1 MRSSWAKWGLCSL
14 LFLATILNY
23 LNRQTLSILAPT
35 LQHQMHMGNEA
46 LGWLF
51 AIFYYSY
58 TLFQFAV
65 GPVLDRFN
73 VRWCFAIAVFGWSLV
88 SGMTGLATGFAGL
101 LVFRF
106 LLGVMESANW
116 PASLRIVA
124 RVFPPQERTLATG
137 FFTSGT
143 SVAALIAPALILAIL
158 AAAGW
163 RWAFAA
169 VGSLG
174 FVWVALWLFS
184 TRRPELATVWS
195 ATRAE
200 RQEIQGQG
208 SIYVRML
215 RSKQFWYVLV
225 VVILVNPCFYYSVNW
240 LPTYFAQER
249 GLALGR
255 QLGWILTLTY
265 LALDLGNITCGAMVL
280 GLTRRGYSLKSARR
294 VVFLVATVFVGA
306 CALVPFVRATSSA
319 VLALVAVNFGLGVW
333 DAMSLT
339 MEQEVSTTH
348 IATAAGTL
356 SAFGSLVGALSMWG
370 VGLITQRTGS
380 FTIPMVSVAVA
391 MAVSAVAGWAA
402 TRRVPELVQEVKG

>member
-1 MRSSWAKWGLCSL
+1 MRNFWTKWGLCSL

-51 AIFYYSY
+51 AVFYYSY

-73 VRWCFAIAVFGWSLV
+73 VRWCLALAVFGWSLV
-88 SGMTGLATGFAGL
+88 SGLTGLATGFAGL

-124 RVFPPQERTLATG
+124 RVFPPEERTLATG

-143 SVAALIAPALILAIL
+143 SVAALIAPGMILAIL

-174 FVWVALWLFS
+174 SVWVVLWLFS
-184 TRRPELATVWS
+184 TRRPELSSVWS
-195 ATRAE
+195 VTPAE
-200 RQEIQGQG
+200 RKEARGQG
-208 SIYVRML
+208 SIYARML
-215 RSKQFWYVLV
+215 RTKQFWYVLV
-225 VVILVNPCFYYSVNW
+225 VVILVNPCLYYSVNW
-240 LPTYFAQER
+240 LPTYFAQAR
-249 GLALGR
+249 GLAPGR

-265 LALDLGNITCGAMVL
+265 LALDLGNVACGAGVL
-280 GLTRRGYSLKSARR
+280 WLTRLSYAVASARR
-294 VVFLVATVFVGA
+294 IVFLLATMCVGA

-319 VLALVAVNFGLGVW
+319 VMALAAVNFGLGIWVS
-333 DAMSLT
+333 MSLT
-339 MEQEVSTTH
+339 LEQEVSSTH

-356 SAFGSLVGALSMWG
+356 SAFGSLVGALAMWA
-370 VGLITQRTGS
+370 VGRITQRTGS

-391 MAVSAVAGWAA
+391 IAVAAIAGWAA
-402 TRRVPELVQEVKG
+402 SRRPSPFGQE

>member
-124 RVFPPQERTLATG
+124 RVFPPKERTLATG

-143 SVAALIAPALILAIL
+143 SVAALIAPAIILAIL

-163 RWAFAA
+163 RWAFVA

-174 FVWVALWLFS
+174 FVWVAVWLFS

-208 SIYVRML
+208 NIYVRML

-225 VVILVNPCFYYSVNW
+225 VVILVNPCFYYTVNW

-265 LALDLGNITCGAMVL
+265 LALDLGNIACGAMVL
-280 GLTRRGYSLKSARR
+280 GLTRLSYSLKSARR
-294 VVFLVATVFVGA
+294 IVFLVATVFVGA

-348 IATAAGTL
+348 VATAAGTL
-356 SAFGSLVGALSMWG
+356 SAFGSLVGALSMWA

-391 MAVSAVAGWAA
+391 MALSAVAGWAA

>member
-1 MRSSWAKWGLCSL
+1 MRSSWVKWGICSL

-124 RVFPPQERTLATG
+124 RVFPPKERTLATG
-137 FFTSGT
+137 FFTSGS
-143 SVAALIAPALILAIL
+143 SVAALIAPGIILAIL
-158 AAAGW
+158 AASSW
-163 RWAFAA
+163 RWAFVA
-169 VGSLG
+169 VGALG
-174 FVWVALWLFS
+174 FVWVAIWLFS
-184 TRRPELATVWS
+184 TRRPELAAVWS
-195 ATRAE
+195 ATRVE

-215 RSKQFWYVLV
+215 RSSQFWYVFV
-225 VVILVNPCFYYSVNW
+225 VVILLNPCFYYSMNW

-249 GLALGR
+249 GLAPGR
-255 QLGWILTLTY
+255 QLGWILTASY
-265 LALDLGNITCGAMVL
+265 LALDLGNIACGTLVL
-280 GLTRRGYSLKSARR
+280 GFTRLGFSLKSARR
-294 VVFLVATVFVGA
+294 IVCLVGTVAAGA
-306 CALVPFVRATSSA
+306 CALVPFVRVTSSA
-319 VLALVAVNFGLGVW
+319 VAALVVTNFGLGIW

-356 SAFGSLVGALSMWG
+356 SAFGSLVGALAMWA

-380 FTIPMVSVAVA
+380 FKIPMVSVAVA
-391 MAVSAVAGWAA
+391 MAVCAVAGWAA
-402 TRRVPELVQEVKG
+402 TRRVSELVQEVKG

>member
-1 MRSSWAKWGLCSL
+1 MRSSWAKWGICSL

-35 LQHQMHMGNEA
+35 LQHQMHIGNEA

-58 TLFQFAV
+58 TLFHLVV

-106 LLGVMESANW
+106 LLGVMEAANW

-124 RVFPPQERTLATG
+124 RVFPPKERTLATG
-137 FFTSGT
+137 FFTSGS
-143 SVAALIAPALILAIL
+143 SVAALIAPGVILAIL
-158 AAAGW
+158 AASSW
-163 RWAFAA
+163 RWAFVA

-174 FVWVALWLFS
+174 FVWVAIWLFS

-195 ATRAE
+195 VSQVE

-208 SIYVRML
+208 NIYVRMI
-215 RSKQFWYVLV
+215 RSSQFWYVFV
-225 VVILVNPCFYYSVNW
+225 VVILLNPCFYYTVNW

-249 GLALGR
+249 GLAPGR
-255 QLGWILTLTY
+255 QLGWILTLSY
-265 LALDLGNITCGAMVL
+265 LALDLGNIACGTLVL
-280 GLTRRGYSLKSARR
+280 GLTRRSYPLKSARR
-294 VVFLVATVFVGA
+294 IVCLVGTVAAGA
-306 CALVPFVRATSSA
+306 CALVPFVKTTSGA
-319 VLALVAVNFGLGVW
+319 VIALVAANFGLGIW

-339 MEQEVSTTH
+339 MEQEVSDTH

-356 SAFGSLVGALSMWG
+356 SAFGSLVGALAMWA

-380 FTIPMVSVAVA
+380 FKIPMLSVAVA
-391 MAVSAVAGWAA
+391 MAVCAVAGWAV

>member
-1 MRSSWAKWGLCSL
+1 MRSFWSKWGLCSL

-35 LQHQMHMGNEA
+35 LQHQMQMGNEA

-101 LVFRF
+101 LAFRF
-106 LLGVMESANW
+106 MLGVFESANW

-124 RVFPPQERTLATG
+124 RVFPPKERTLATG
-137 FFTSGT
+137 FFTSGS
-143 SVAALIAPALILAIL
+143 SVAALIAPAIILAIL
-158 AAAGW
+158 AASSW
-163 RWAFAA
+163 RWAFVA

-174 FVWVALWLFS
+174 LVWVAIWLFS

-195 ATRAE
+195 ATRVE
-200 RQEIQGQG
+200 RQEIQGRG
-208 SIYVRML
+208 NIYLRMI
-215 RSKQFWYVLV
+215 RSSQFWYVFV
-225 VVILVNPCFYYSVNW
+225 VVILLNPCFYYTVNW

-249 GLALGR
+249 GLAPGR
-255 QLGWILTLTY
+255 ELGWVLTLSY
-265 LALDLGNITCGAMVL
+265 LALDLGNIACGTLVL
-280 GLTRRGYSLKSARR
+280 GLTRQSFSLKSARR
-294 VVFLVATVFVGA
+294 IVSLVGTVAAAA

-319 VLALVAVNFGLGVW
+319 VLALVATNFGLGIW

-339 MEQEVSTTH
+339 MEQEVSDTH

-356 SAFGSLVGALSMWG
+356 SAFGSLVGALSMWA

-380 FTIPMVSVAVA
+380 FKIPMISVAVA
-391 MAVSAVAGWAA
+391 MAVCAAAGWVV
-402 TRRVPELVQEVKG
+402 TRRVPEPAQEGNA